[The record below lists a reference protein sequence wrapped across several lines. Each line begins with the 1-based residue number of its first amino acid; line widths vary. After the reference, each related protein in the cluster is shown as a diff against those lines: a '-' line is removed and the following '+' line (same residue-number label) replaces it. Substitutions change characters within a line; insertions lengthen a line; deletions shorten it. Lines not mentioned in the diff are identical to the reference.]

1 MIMNEFDD
9 EMDIFYF
16 AFSLLRS
23 AIREVEPN
31 MKYWIYPGIT
41 WKK

>member
-1 MIMNEFDD
+1 MNDWDD

-16 AFSLLRS
+16 AFSMLRS

-31 MKYWIYPGIT
+31 MKYWIYPNAT

>member
-1 MIMNEFDD
+1 MIEEDL
-9 EMDIFYF
+9 DIFYF